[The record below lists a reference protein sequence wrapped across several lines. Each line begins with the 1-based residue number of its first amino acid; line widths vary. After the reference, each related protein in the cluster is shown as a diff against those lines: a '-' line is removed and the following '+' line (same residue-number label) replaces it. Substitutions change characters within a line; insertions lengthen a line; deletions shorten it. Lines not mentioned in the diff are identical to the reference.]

1 MNGSG
6 HTLPTEL
13 VHICHAMYH
22 KGFIAS
28 SEGNVSARLGP
39 DRILVTA
46 RGVHKGFLRPEQL
59 IETDLDGKPVS
70 DEGVPSSEIAL
81 HLAAY
86 RERPDIAAVIHAHP
100 TTAIA
105 CTLAGISLAD
115 GTLPEVVTAL
125 GAIPT
130 VPYVT
135 PGTRDVGEAIRP
147 LIRQFDALLL
157 ARHGSVTVGV
167 TLQEAYSK
175 LEMLEHSAQI
185 LFRARL
191 LGGGTPLPET
201 EVTRLLR
208 AGGHN
213 PERVLSQV
221 TGGNR
226 SVENLKSNQD
236 VRLDTAGGTAHS
248 FSELAQR
255 RPVEISL
262 EK

>member
-1 MNGSG
+1 MN
-6 HTLPTEL
+6 TNRPAVTTEF
-13 VHICHAMYH
+13 VTICHAMYN

-28 SEGNVSARLGP
+28 SEGNVSVRLGP
-39 DRILVTA
+39 DRILVTC

-59 IETDLDGKPVS
+59 IETDLEGKPVS
-70 DEGVPSSEIAL
+70 DEGLPSSEIAL
-81 HLAAY
+81 HLAVY
-86 RERPDIAAVIHAHP
+86 RERTDVAAVIHAHP
-100 TTAIA
+100 TTAVA

-135 PGTRDVGEAIRP
+135 PGTRDTGEAICP
-147 LIRQFDALLL
+147 LIRQFDALML

-175 LEMLEHSAQI
+175 LEMLEHAAQI

-201 EVTRLLR
+201 EVVRLLR
-208 AGGHN
+208 AGGHD
-213 PERVLSQV
+213 PERVLS
-221 TGGNR
+221 
-226 SVENLKSNQD
+226 
-236 VRLDTAGGTAHS
+236 HS
-248 FSELAQR
+248 FPEPAHRQ
-255 RPVEISL
+255 PVDISL
-262 EK
+262 EKS

>member
-1 MNGSG
+1 MDTSR
-6 HTLPTEL
+6 HALATAF
-13 VHICHAMYH
+13 VDICHAMYH

-28 SEGNVSARLGP
+28 SEGNVSARIGP
-39 DRILVTA
+39 DRLFVTS
-46 RGVHKGFLRPEQL
+46 RGVHKGFLQPEQL
-59 IETDLDGKPVS
+59 IETDLDGTPVS
-70 DEGVPSSEIAL
+70 GECLPSSEIAL
-81 HLAAY
+81 HLTVY
-86 RERPDIAAVIHAHP
+86 RERADVGAVIHAHP

-130 VPYVT
+130 VPYAT
-135 PGTRDVGEAIRP
+135 PGTRDAGEAICP
-147 LIRQFDALLL
+147 LIRQFDALML
-157 ARHGSVTVGV
+157 ARHGSVTVGA

-185 LFRARL
+185 VFQARL

-201 EVTRLLR
+201 EVVRLLR

-221 TGGNR
+221 QGGN
-226 SVENLKSNQD
+226 
-236 VRLDTAGGTAHS
+236 GTARS
-248 FSELAQR
+248 RSERTQR
-255 RPVEISL
+255 QPVEISL